1 MTTVLVVDDD
11 VEVRDLVQ
19 YTLEDYDVRTAASG
33 RDAISAV
40 ADRMPDVVILDIMM
54 PGMSGLD
61 VLEQW
66 RADPQTAGLPVIL
79 LTAKAQESDVDR
91 GFEMGADDYVVKPF
105 SPLELARRV
114 SAVAS
119 RKRPA

>member
-19 YTLEDYDVRTAASG
+19 YTLEDCDVRTAASG
-33 RDAISAV
+33 REAISAV
-40 ADRMPDVVILDIMM
+40 ADRMPDVVVLDIMM

-61 VLEQW
+61 VLAQW
-66 RADPQTAGLPVIL
+66 RADPQTAALPVIL

-119 RKRPA
+119 RRRPA